1 MTDAGAPDPRH
12 NPCFVEL
19 VLNDLLEHR
28 DEWRRLGRL
37 YAPDCLAHDRSCVV
51 RDAVFI
57 GRRLGFVIEGDL
69 NRGYRYLRWQRPRY
83 VRIKGVSE
91 GVDSLE
97 SRVADVMREGSS

>member
-1 MTDAGAPDPRH
+1 
-12 NPCFVEL
+12 
-19 VLNDLLEHR
+19 
-28 DEWRRLGRL
+28 
-37 YAPDCLAHDRSCVV
+37 V
-51 RDAVFI
+51 RDAVII

-97 SRVADVMREGSS
+97 SRVADVMS